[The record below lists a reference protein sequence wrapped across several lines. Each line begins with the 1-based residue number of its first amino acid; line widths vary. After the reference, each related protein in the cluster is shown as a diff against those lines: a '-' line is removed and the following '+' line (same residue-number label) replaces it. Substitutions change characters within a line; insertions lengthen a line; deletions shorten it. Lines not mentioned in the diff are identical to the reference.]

1 MDQERRAMDR
11 QKINR
16 INELYRKSKAEG
28 LTEAEKKEQKILR
41 REYIEAVKG
50 NLLAQLN
57 NIDIEEKDGTVV
69 NLGEKYGKKIGN

>member
-1 MDQERRAMDR
+1 MDR

-28 LTEAEKKEQKILR
+28 LTEAEKKEQKTLR

-57 NIDIEEKDGTVV
+57 NIDVEEKDGTVV

>member
-1 MDQERRAMDR
+1 MDR

-69 NLGEKYGKKIGN
+69 NLVEKYGKKIGN